1 MRILDRIRGFLSM
14 IWTQKAKEEF
24 DIHVLSYEDT
34 DRFLRRCADA
44 YRGKPYWVDE
54 SGGDIKTVNMAKTIC
69 SELARLATMNIDIT
83 VEGSARAKWL
93 QEQTDDMRDS
103 IRQWTE
109 YGCGFGTVILKP
121 NGVGVDVLT
130 PLHFRITETKNDR
143 ILGAVFYDRQYDGE
157 IDKWYIRLEY
167 HRFDGDK
174 YRITNKCYRGESP
187 EDFDHPW
194 DIEKTPWAGLSE
206 ETTVTGTD
214 RMLFGVLKMPNANN
228 MDIDSPMGLPVFADA
243 MEELKDFDIAYSRN
257 AVEIDDSK
265 RTIIIDSDRLLS
277 GGGRIGTGN
286 KELLIKEYGLPRFV
300 KAVEGTGQGD
310 IYHEI
315 NPTLQTGVRIQGINA
330 LLSQIGFKCG
340 FSNGY
345 FVFNEKS
352 GLVTATQVES
362 ADRRTLQ
369 LVNDIRKQ
377 LKHCLDD
384 LIYALDR
391 FADAYDLSA
400 RGTYE
405 VAYKFADLTLN
416 EDEDRMRWYSYV
428 TQGLIP
434 FSEYLIR
441 FEGMTEEEANK
452 ISIQQMPQAEPL
464 FT

>member
-34 DRFLRRCADA
+34 DKFLRRCADA
-44 YRGKPYWVDE
+44 YRGKPDWIDGE
-54 SGGDIKTVNMAKTIC
+54 DIKTVNMAKTIC

-93 QEQTDDMRDS
+93 QEQTDDMRDC

-121 NGVGVDVLT
+121 NGTGIDVLT
-130 PLHFRITETKNDR
+130 PAHFRITETKNDR

-157 IDKWYIRLEY
+157 ADKWYIRLEY

-174 YRITNKCYRGESP
+174 YLITNRTFIGDTE
-187 EDFDHPW
+187 EDFDHPI
-194 DIEKTPWAGLSE
+194 DIEKSPWAGLSE

-214 RMLFGVLKMPNANN
+214 RMLFGVFRMPNANN
-228 MDIDSPMGLPVFADA
+228 VDIDSPMGLPVFADA
-243 MEELKDFDIAYSRN
+243 LEELKDFDIAYSRN
-257 AVEIDDSK
+257 AVEIEDSK
-265 RTIIIDSDRLLS
+265 RTVIIDSDRLLS
-277 GGGRIGTGN
+277 TGGRIGTGN
-286 KELLIKEYGLPRFV
+286 KNALIKEYELPRFV

-369 LVNDIRKQ
+369 LVNDIREQ

-405 VAYKFADLTLN
+405 VVYKFADLTLN

-452 ISIQQMPQAEPL
+452 ISIQQMPQPEPL

>member
-1 MRILDRIRGFLSM
+1 MNILQRIRGWFNQM
-14 IWTQKAKEEF
+14 WTQKAKEEF

-34 DRFLRRCADA
+34 DKFLKECADI
-44 YRGKPYWVDE
+44 YRGKPYWLDD
-54 SGGDIKTVNMAKTIC
+54 DIKTVNMAKAIC
-69 SELARLATMNIDIT
+69 SELARLTTMNIDIT

-109 YGCGFGTVILKP
+109 YGCGFGTVVLKP
-121 NGVGVDVLT
+121 NGVGVDVIT
-130 PLHFRITETKNDR
+130 PAHFRITETKNDR
-143 ILGAVFYDRQYDGE
+143 ILGAIFYDRQYDGKAN
-157 IDKWYIRLEY
+157 KWYIRLEY
-167 HRFDGDK
+167 HRFEGEK
-174 YRITNKCYRGESP
+174 YIISNRCYIGNSET
-187 EDFDHPW
+187 DFDHRI

-206 ETTVTGTD
+206 DTTVTGTD
-214 RMLFGVLKMPNANN
+214 RMLFGVFKMPNANN

-243 MEELKDFDIAYSRN
+243 IEEIHDFDIAYSRN
-257 AVEIDDSK
+257 VTEIEDSS
-265 RTIIIDSDRLLS
+265 RTVIIDSDRLLS
-277 GGGRIGTGN
+277 GGRIGVGN
-286 KELLIKEYGLPRFV
+286 KNALIKEYQLPRFV

-362 ADRRTLQ
+362 SDRRTLQ
-369 LVNDIRKQ
+369 LVNDIREQ

-391 FADAYDLSA
+391 FADAYGLA
-400 RGTYE
+400 TRGTYE
-405 VAYKFADLTLN
+405 IAYKFADLTLN

-434 FSEYLIR
+434 FSEYLMR
-441 FEGMTEEEANK
+441 YEGMTEEEANK
-452 ISIQQMPQAEPL
+452 ISIQVQQNQPEPL